1 MSRFTTLFIDESRHR
16 SQLVGTLPRDHLHQ
30 NRRAQT
36 ARFLHRCHSCR
47 RAAAVNVHWNRPVP
61 IRLDRGEHRHT
72 IRARRNAAPVLE
84 DQHRYEQSLCSY
96 LNDVSTHHIGGA
108 KVTRTPDLLV
118 AKAPPTPSGLVWHRA
133 DRCMR
138 CMASAGVS
146 GWEHTGGTRR
156 RRGKLRPGTAGLT
169 AIRAFSIESRTGPAD
184 SAGRGP
190 DSSSALIHRGPLCC
204 AAHVE
209 VTEHESH
216 KQLALLPP
224 FRVVLSGVRPR
235 FTSMLASPPSTRPRT
250 AACTLR
256 TSSTQR

>member
-108 KVTRTPDLLV
+108 KGTRTPDLLV
-118 AKAPPTPSGLVWHRA
+118 ANETRYQLRHSPAETGRADQHRDFTTSGGSGL
-133 DRCMR
+133 
-138 CMASAGVS
+138 
-146 GWEHTGGTRR
+146 
-156 RRGKLRPGTAGLT
+156 LRFCQLL
-169 AIRAFSIESRTGPAD
+169 
-184 SAGRGP
+184 AGRRNRLGLRSGRSVGC
-190 DSSSALIHRGPLCC
+190 DRHLSA
-204 AAHVE
+204 
-209 VTEHESH
+209 
-216 KQLALLPP
+216 
-224 FRVVLSGVRPR
+224 
-235 FTSMLASPPSTRPRT
+235 
-250 AACTLR
+250 
-256 TSSTQR
+256 